1 VKFGSGAEELRKAAS
16 LIPGYGPPDIA
27 FPSAFVGRWFVQARV
42 VEVKTPLGDERVAP
56 AQLKAAR
63 ELLAAEQ
70 LLRYEARFA
79 EVEGGAS
86 GKIFGIDTSDSGAS
100 SPFYLRAY
108 GGGLVILDRAFNA
121 KSRAA
126 AQPGAPPSHEITAR
140 WQPTNPNV
148 LTVVSSSGSAVE
160 TKVTKRSFQQPF
172 DGAFGTSES
181 ARVVEVGSEG
191 ESSTMPKRTERVQ
204 TKYKWDAT
212 GGGEALQIEAIE
224 LAQTFDASESDS
236 ADPAGATPVL
246 TVKTRLLFTRQ
257 RPEDQNFP

>member
-1 VKFGSGAEELRKAAS
+1 MKGGLPEKDLRSIRPLARRSNALRKTQKRK
-16 LIPGYGPPDIA
+16 DITCNVFA
-27 FPSAFVGRWFVQARV
+27 TCVFR
-42 VEVKTPLGDERVAP
+42 
-56 AQLKAAR
+56 KA
-63 ELLAAEQ
+63 
-70 LLRYEARFA
+70 LLRR
-79 EVEGGAS
+79 AS
-86 GKIFGIDTSDSGAS
+86 RRIERRS
-100 SPFYLRAY
+100 L
-108 GGGLVILDRAFNA
+108 
-121 KSRAA
+121 
-126 AQPGAPPSHEITAR
+126 PGAPPSYEITAR

-148 LTVVSSSGSAVE
+148 LTVVSSSGSAIE